1 MAKIKRYDK
10 YGTPIYDVS
19 ELERYEYSGRKK
31 LYKIPEGGICD
42 AKGEPLSELDLIGLG
57 ISLEPEEPQHEKG
70 LSSVE
75 IKQRLEKAVD
85 ESELNEL
92 RFREACNKSFSGLG
106 TSLIDFLGEP
116 SIRGKHWVEL
126 IGEENFKRIYLEQ
139 KEYSDQLPSENE
151 ISKQLQSIFGV
162 DYKFPVQ
169 KYGEVY
175 FVNMIDEDTDLC
187 AKFMIKDKEIFITQ
201 DENGRNFVPKEMEEI
216 FIKEKDAILKKIYG
230 E

>member
-10 YGTPIYDVS
+10 YDDPIYDVS

-31 LYKIPEGGICD
+31 LYKLPEGGICN
-42 AKGEPLSELDLIGLG
+42 AKGEPLGMLDLMGLG

-70 LSSVE
+70 LSSAE
-75 IKQRLEKAVD
+75 IKQRMGKAVD

-92 RFREACNKSFSGLG
+92 RFREACNRSFSGEG

-116 SIRGKHWVEL
+116 NNIGKHWVEL
-126 IGEENFKRIYLEQ
+126 IGEENFNRIYHEQ
-139 KEYSDQLPSENE
+139 EEYSNQLPSEDE

-187 AKFMIKDKEIFITQ
+187 AKFMIKNKEIYTLL
-201 DENGRNFVPKEMEEI
+201 DDNKTNFAPAEMEKI
-216 FIKEKDAILKKIYG
+216 FKEEKDSILKIIYG